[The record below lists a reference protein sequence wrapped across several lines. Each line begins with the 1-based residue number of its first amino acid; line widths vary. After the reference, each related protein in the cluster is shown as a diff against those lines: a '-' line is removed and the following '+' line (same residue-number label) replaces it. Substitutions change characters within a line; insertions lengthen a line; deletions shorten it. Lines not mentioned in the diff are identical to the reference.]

1 MVVSNE
7 TAARQPRKESAMTT
21 IVIATDGS
29 PQAREAVEYG
39 LDLAAEE
46 HADAVLLQVMP
57 PVDWA
62 RLDRGGVVHP
72 LSEVVPLQRAPA
84 LDDAERRAFARGVAA
99 RSEIVAGNPA
109 DEIVAYADSIGA
121 DLIVMGS
128 RGRGAV
134 AGTLL
139 GSVSRDVLHESRT
152 PVVVV
157 PSSSRTDV

>member
-72 LSEVVPLQRAPA
+72 LSEVVRLQRAPA
-84 LDDAERRAFARGVAA
+84 LEDAERRAFARGVAA

>member
-1 MVVSNE
+1 
-7 TAARQPRKESAMTT
+7 MTT

-72 LSEVVPLQRAPA
+72 MADEIRLHDAPA
-84 LDDAERRAFARGVAA
+84 LEEAKRQAAERGVHAKTA
-99 RSEIVAGNPA
+99 VVAGNPA

-121 DLIVMGS
+121 DMIVIGS

-134 AGTLL
+134 AGALL
-139 GSVSRDVLHESRT
+139 GSVSRDVLHESRM

-157 PSSSRTDV
+157 PAAI

>member
-72 LSEVVPLQRAPA
+72 LSEVVRVQRAPA
-84 LDDAERRAFARGVAA
+84 LEDAERRAFARGVAA

>member
-1 MVVSNE
+1 
-7 TAARQPRKESAMTT
+7 MTT

-39 LDLAAEE
+39 LELAASE
-46 HADAVLLQVMP
+46 HAKAVLLQVMP
-57 PVDWA
+57 PTDWT
-62 RLDRGGVVHP
+62 RLDRGNALRP
-72 LSEVVPLQRAPA
+72 LAEEIRLRDAPA
-84 LDDAERRAFARGVAA
+84 LIDAAELAVERGV
-99 RSEIVAGNPA
+99 SFTTEVVAGRPA

-121 DLIVMGS
+121 DLIVIGS

-134 AGTLL
+134 AGALL

-157 PSSSRTDV
+157 PSAARVTV

>member
-1 MVVSNE
+1 
-7 TAARQPRKESAMTT
+7 MTT

-39 LDLAAEE
+39 LELAAAEN
-46 HADAVLLQVMP
+46 AKAVLLQVMP
-57 PVDWA
+57 PTDWT
-62 RLDRGGVVHP
+62 RLDRGGLLRP
-72 LSEVVPLQRAPA
+72 LADEMRLRDAPA
-84 LDDAERRAFARGVAA
+84 LLEASELALASGVPFTTVV
-99 RSEIVAGNPA
+99 VAGRPA

-121 DLIVMGS
+121 DLIVIGS

-134 AGTLL
+134 AGALL

-157 PSSSRTDV
+157 PSVARATV

>member
-1 MVVSNE
+1 
-7 TAARQPRKESAMTT
+7 MTT

-39 LDLAAEE
+39 LELAEAEE
-46 HADAVLLQVMP
+46 ANAVLLQVMP
-57 PVDWA
+57 PTDWT
-62 RLDRGGVVHP
+62 RLDRGGLLRP
-72 LSEVVPLQRAPA
+72 LVAELRLRDAPA
-84 LDDAERRAFARGVAA
+84 LAEASELAADRGVPCTA
-99 RSEIVAGNPA
+99 EIVAGRPA

-134 AGTLL
+134 TGALL

-157 PSSSRTDV
+157 PSAARMTV

>member
-1 MVVSNE
+1 
-7 TAARQPRKESAMTT
+7 MTT

-29 PQAREAVEYG
+29 TQAREAVEYG

-72 LSEVVPLQRAPA
+72 LSEVMRLQRAPA
-84 LDDAERRAFARGVAA
+84 LEDAERRAFERGVAA
-99 RSEIVAGNPA
+99 KTEVVAGNPA

-121 DLIVMGS
+121 DLIVIGS

-134 AGTLL
+134 AGALL
-139 GSVSRDVLHESRT
+139 GSVSRDVLHESRR
-152 PVVVV
+152 PVIVV
-157 PSSSRTDV
+157 PSSPYTDS